1 MRWSKTGCQID
12 QTFRSKPWNWY
23 MRKSKHSIYTASHN
37 QFWILL
43 FQLSTGRP
51 LHCITVIVSNDAKK
65 LLFILKVLF
74 LETFGCG
81 RVRKFYFCKPGF
93 CERKWEM
100 KRKEL
105 LNMLSLRLWTV
116 SDLAATLVNSPPA
129 SWPASGIRC
138 PLHENNELA
147 SNVDKI
153 DTFNK
158 LHIYP
163 MWEICTALLALD
175 LKLNIKINLQVIS
188 LKFIVHPGRCCPVFK
203 TESAWPKH
211 HG

>member
-1 MRWSKTGCQID
+1 MMPKT
-12 QTFRSKPWNWY
+12 F
-23 MRKSKHSIYTASHN
+23 
-37 QFWILL
+37 
-43 FQLSTGRP
+43 
-51 LHCITVIVSNDAKK
+51 
-65 LLFILKVLF
+65 LFILKVLF

-81 RVRKFYFCKPGF
+81 RVRKLYFCKPGF

-100 KRKEL
+100 KHKEI
-105 LNMLSLRLWTV
+105 LNILSLRLWTV
-116 SDLAATLVNSPPA
+116 LDLAASVVNSPPA
-129 SWPASGIRC
+129 SWPPSGIRC
-138 PLHENNELA
+138 ALHQNNELA

-163 MWEICTALLALD
+163 MWENCTVLNLDLD

-188 LKFIVHPGRCCPVFK
+188 LNFIVHRGRCCPVFK